1 MSFHNALELG
11 RHSAFGS
18 QYSEPERASSKVSS
32 FGSMQNQS
40 SRSSA
45 PSSSRLVVTVS
56 WGQNMDTRKRSD
68 VTTMSGEAC
77 YDVRRGMVL
86 VVMSLW

>member
-1 MSFHNALELG
+1 MGSYGGGGGGGSSRDFSDQRFG
-11 RHSAFGS
+11 RHSAFSS

-45 PSSSRLVVTVS
+45 PSSSRSVVTGCHEGRM
-56 WGQNMDTRKRSD
+56 WTP
-68 VTTMSGEAC
+68 EI
-77 YDVRRGMVL
+77 
-86 VVMSLW
+86 VVMSL